1 MVQAPQRARSG
12 STARPLRARLE
23 PVDVPSLADLT
34 GHHPALRPENKRSAG
49 ERNPFE
55 DSFVLD

>member
-1 MVQAPQRARSG
+1 
-12 STARPLRARLE
+12 LE
-23 PVDVPSLADLT
+23 VPSLAELT
-34 GHHPALRPENKRSAG
+34 GRHPALRPENKRSKG